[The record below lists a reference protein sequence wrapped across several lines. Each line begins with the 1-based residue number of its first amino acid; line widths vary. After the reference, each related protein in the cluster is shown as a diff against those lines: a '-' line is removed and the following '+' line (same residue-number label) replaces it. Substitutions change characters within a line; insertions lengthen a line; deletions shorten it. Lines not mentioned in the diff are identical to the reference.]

1 LIVWYFLDIPEA
13 GIALKIVE
21 IPIEITQ
28 TQDRSI
34 GIAVYPSQCLE
45 DIPEAASF
53 ERLYKRRGAMHHRAD
68 VAGIAGIH

>member
-13 GIALKIVE
+13 GIALKIVG
-21 IPIEITQ
+21 IPIE
-28 TQDRSI
+28 
-34 GIAVYPSQCLE
+34 IAVYPSQCLE
-45 DIPEAASF
+45 GIPEAASF